1 MSNTEQAGRK
11 LVLGGELPSLG
22 RQIWSPDPFDARGM
36 VAFYWRSAKSQKF
49 GDLSTYCLFLLWYV

>member
-22 RQIWSPDPFDARGM
+22 RQIWCPHPVRSARM